1 MFDIASI
8 PPDPR
13 WSYDDP
19 SGLPEEVPVTVRLPE
34 RLLTAVQSVAS
45 RAGTTPSAWV
55 LDLIARSVQS

>member
-1 MFDIASI
+1 MFAVTSI
-8 PPDPR
+8 PSDPR

-34 RLLTAVQSVAS
+34 RLLAAVQAVSS

-55 LDLIARSVQS
+55 LDLIARSVEP

>member
-1 MFDIASI
+1 MLGIASI

-19 SGLPEEVPVTVRLPE
+19 SGLPDEISVTVPLPE
-34 RLLTAVQSVAS
+34 RLLTAVQARAA

-55 LDLIARSVQS
+55 LDLIARSVQA